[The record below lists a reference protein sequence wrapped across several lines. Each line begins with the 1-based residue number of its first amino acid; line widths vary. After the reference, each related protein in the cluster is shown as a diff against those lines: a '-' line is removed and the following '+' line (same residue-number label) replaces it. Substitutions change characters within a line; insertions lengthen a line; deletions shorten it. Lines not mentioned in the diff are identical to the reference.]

1 MKKRILALFLS
12 VALVIVLIPAVSV
25 PVSAAPSSG
34 NVVQQM
40 GGPVSSKFSLN
51 IDDIIKNYA
60 SSRAYEARFYPFG
73 EGEGMPVFV
82 GTAHRVKDISKT
94 DAQIAYLDA
103 MEKAGTDEYSLK
115 QFLSYVKKY
124 EATCQTSAEE
134 LRATIY
140 DASKTALSAAG
151 FVAGGTVGDVVGVV
165 SLATGVTD
173 NTESLLQ
180 NGVDANVI
188 ASIGFTLGDLAGL
201 AGGIL
206 GVSALATV
214 GSVAAIGGVGYTM
227 FQKYMEHQEQWK
239 DFANYLLG
247 RRNLVEFFKY
257 LDVELKE
264 AMENTSGWDIQ
275 FNACEYVDE
284 NFDYD
289 GFVTPMTFTLTA
301 RFMHGY
307 VSEFEFGKVHNTNE
321 DGWAGNIELY
331 MKAELDNYQEGWES
345 SEYCLISN
353 EIALYEYA
361 VGAIVTDKSFNVE
374 EDLYYNSSLTC
385 LNFPLKTNNMDESQ
399 AQIVFTGSLSSGTY
413 MYWQGGKMKC
423 SFAYH
428 DEMKDPA
435 SGKSVTTKSWSGYD
449 SVIITKSGV
458 SREYRISDWLYGDEV
473 PEIDEGTEVINYG
486 DMYGFENAIK
496 TKEAKL
502 VIDLSKPLGGITDNP
517 NGEFYCSTCGAGLA
531 PNTPCPNCSAGK

>member
-151 FVAGGTVGDVVGVV
+151 FVAGETVGNVVSVV

-239 DFANYLLG
+239 DFANYLMG

-257 LDVELKE
+257 LNAELTE

-275 FNACEYVDE
+275 FNQSEYEGEQGCVFWDIPITY
-284 NFDYD
+284 N
-289 GFVTPMTFTLTA
+289 LQA

-307 VSEFEFGKVHNTNE
+307 VSEFEFGQVNNTNE
-321 DGWAGNIELY
+321 DGWSGSIELN
-331 MKAELDNYQEGWES
+331 MKANMEKFQEGWRNCTHSVLQDAQIEAMNQMAS
-345 SEYCLISN
+345 SPGGSVTENDYQII
-353 EIALYEYA
+353 EPLYWN
-361 VGAIVTDKSFNVE
+361 GN
-374 EDLYYNSSLTC
+374 LTC
-385 LNFPLKTNNMDESQ
+385 LNFPLKADSMDEEQ
-399 AQIVFTGSLSSGTY
+399 PQIVFTGSLASGSYTY
-413 MYWQGGKMKC
+413 DQGG
-423 SFAYH
+423 
-428 DEMKDPA
+428 EM
-435 SGKSVTTKSWSGYD
+435 
-449 SVIITKSGV
+449 SGV
-458 SREYRISDWLYGDEV
+458 YAVKYGLQNIYTWRNTDRV
-473 PEIDEGTEVINYG
+473 KIDRDGLTHSFTVYTHSTSYG
-486 DMYGFENAIK
+486 VLRDGGDTVLIEHGDLFIYELIIQRS
-496 TKEAKL
+496 EAKMI
-502 VIDLSKPLGGITDNP
+502 IDLTKPLGYATN
-517 NGEFYCSTCGAGLA
+517 
-531 PNTPCPNCSAGK
+531 

>member
-60 SSRAYEARFYPFG
+60 SSKAYEARFYPFG

-151 FVAGGTVGDVVGVV
+151 FVAGETVGNVVSVV

-201 AGGIL
+201 AGGVL
-206 GVSALATV
+206 GVGVLSTV
-214 GSVAAIGGVGYTM
+214 GSVAAVGGVGYTM

-239 DFANYLLG
+239 DFANYLVG

-257 LDVELKE
+257 LNAELTE

-275 FNACEYVDE
+275 FNQSEYEGEQGCVFWDIPITY
-284 NFDYD
+284 N
-289 GFVTPMTFTLTA
+289 LQA

-307 VSEFEFGKVHNTNE
+307 VSEFEFGQVNNTNE
-321 DGWAGNIELY
+321 DGWSGSIELN
-331 MKAELDNYQEGWES
+331 MKANMEKFQEGWRNCTHSVLQDAQIEAMNQMAS
-345 SEYCLISN
+345 SPGGSVTENDYQII
-353 EIALYEYA
+353 EPLYWN
-361 VGAIVTDKSFNVE
+361 GN
-374 EDLYYNSSLTC
+374 LTC
-385 LNFPLKTNNMDESQ
+385 LNFPLKADSMDEEQ
-399 AQIVFTGSLSSGTY
+399 PQIVFTGSLASGSYTY
-413 MYWQGGKMKC
+413 DQGG
-423 SFAYH
+423 
-428 DEMKDPA
+428 EM
-435 SGKSVTTKSWSGYD
+435 
-449 SVIITKSGV
+449 SGV
-458 SREYRISDWLYGDEV
+458 YAVKYGLQNIYTWRNTDRV
-473 PEIDEGTEVINYG
+473 KIDRDGLTHSFTVYTHSTSYG
-486 DMYGFENAIK
+486 VLRDGGDTVLIEHGDLFIYELIIQRS
-496 TKEAKL
+496 EAKMI
-502 VIDLSKPLGGITDNP
+502 IDLTKPLGYATN
-517 NGEFYCSTCGAGLA
+517 
-531 PNTPCPNCSAGK
+531 

>member
-60 SSRAYEARFYPFG
+60 SSKAYEARFYPFG
-73 EGEGMPVFV
+73 EGEGMPVFI
-82 GTAHRVKDISKT
+82 GTAHRVKDINKT
-94 DAQIAYLDA
+94 DAEIAYLDA

-115 QFLSYVKKY
+115 QFLNYVKKY

-151 FVAGGTVGDVVGVV
+151 FVAGETVGNVVSVV

-201 AGGIL
+201 AGGVL
-206 GVSALATV
+206 GVGVLSTV
-214 GSVAAIGGVGYTM
+214 GSVAAVGGVGYTM

-239 DFANYLLG
+239 DFANYLVG

-257 LDVELKE
+257 LNAELTE

-275 FNACEYVDE
+275 FNQSEYEGEQGCVFWDIPITY
-284 NFDYD
+284 N
-289 GFVTPMTFTLTA
+289 LQA

-307 VSEFEFGKVHNTNE
+307 VSEFEFGQVNNTNE
-321 DGWAGNIELY
+321 DGWSGSIELN
-331 MKAELDNYQEGWES
+331 MKANMEKFQEGWRNCTHSVLQDAQIEAMNQMAS
-345 SEYCLISN
+345 SPGGSVTENDYQII
-353 EIALYEYA
+353 EPLYWN
-361 VGAIVTDKSFNVE
+361 GN
-374 EDLYYNSSLTC
+374 LTC
-385 LNFPLKTNNMDESQ
+385 LNFPLKADSMDEEQ
-399 AQIVFTGSLSSGTY
+399 PQIVFTGSLASGSYTY
-413 MYWQGGKMKC
+413 DQGG
-423 SFAYH
+423 
-428 DEMKDPA
+428 EM
-435 SGKSVTTKSWSGYD
+435 
-449 SVIITKSGV
+449 SGV
-458 SREYRISDWLYGDEV
+458 YAVKYGLQNNYTWRNTDRV
-473 PEIDEGTEVINYG
+473 KIDRDGLTHSFTVYTHSTSYG
-486 DMYGFENAIK
+486 VLRDGGDTVLIEHGDLFIYELIIQRS
-496 TKEAKL
+496 EAKMI
-502 VIDLSKPLGGITDNP
+502 IDLTKPLGYATN
-517 NGEFYCSTCGAGLA
+517 
-531 PNTPCPNCSAGK
+531 

>member
-151 FVAGGTVGDVVGVV
+151 FVAGETVGDVVGVV

-257 LDVELKE
+257 LNAELTE

-275 FNACEYVDE
+275 FNQSEYEGEQGCVFWDIPITY
-284 NFDYD
+284 N
-289 GFVTPMTFTLTA
+289 LQA

-307 VSEFEFGKVHNTNE
+307 VSEFEFGQVNNTNE
-321 DGWAGNIELY
+321 DGWSGSIELN
-331 MKAELDNYQEGWES
+331 MKANMEKFQEGWRNCTHSVLQDAQIEAMNQMAS
-345 SEYCLISN
+345 SPGGSVTENDYQII
-353 EIALYEYA
+353 EPLYWN
-361 VGAIVTDKSFNVE
+361 GN
-374 EDLYYNSSLTC
+374 LTC
-385 LNFPLKTNNMDESQ
+385 LNFPLKADSMDEEQ
-399 AQIVFTGSLSSGTY
+399 PQIVFTGSLASGSYTY
-413 MYWQGGKMKC
+413 DQGG
-423 SFAYH
+423 
-428 DEMKDPA
+428 EM
-435 SGKSVTTKSWSGYD
+435 
-449 SVIITKSGV
+449 SGV
-458 SREYRISDWLYGDEV
+458 YAVKYGLQNIYTWRNTDRV
-473 PEIDEGTEVINYG
+473 KIDRDGLTHSFTVYTHSTSYG
-486 DMYGFENAIK
+486 VLRDGGDTVLIEHGDLFIYELIIQRS
-496 TKEAKL
+496 EAKMI
-502 VIDLSKPLGGITDNP
+502 IDLTKPLGYATN
-517 NGEFYCSTCGAGLA
+517 
-531 PNTPCPNCSAGK
+531 

>member
-247 RRNLVEFFKY
+247 RRNLTEFFKY
-257 LDVELKE
+257 LDVELTQK
-264 AMENTSGWDIQ
+264 MESGWDVQ
-275 FNACEYVDE
+275 FNYCEYVDE
-284 NFDYD
+284 TKTYY
-289 GFVTPMTFTLTA
+289 GFTTPITYTFYG
-301 RFMHGY
+301 RFMKDY
-307 VSEFEFGKVHNTNE
+307 VPEFTTGSIGNKNE
-321 DGWAGNIELY
+321 DGWQGRMELG
-331 MKAELDNYQEGWES
+331 MKADMTDFTYGWPS
-345 SEYCLISN
+345 SPECIAN
-353 EIALYEYA
+353 EEEIADIRAYSVDKIYEDA
-361 VGAIVTDKSFNVE
+361 FKIVTEPYWEAD
-374 EDLYYNSSLTC
+374 LTC
-385 LNFPLKTNNMDESQ
+385 ENFPLTTPSMDESQ
-399 AQIVFTGSLSSGTY
+399 PQIVFEGSLANGSY
-413 MYWQGGKMKC
+413 IYRQGG
-423 SFAYH
+423 
-428 DEMKDPA
+428 EIRKDFHA
-435 SGKSVTTKSWSGYD
+435 VLLGAAEYTYRSSHV
-449 SVIITKSGV
+449 ITKERYGTGIMIKKVWGKNYPNNNGYLTNFSEELPGDSGEIFAHEYAV
-458 SREYRISDWLYGDEV
+458 SM
-473 PEIDEGTEVINYG
+473 T
-486 DMYGFENAIK
+486 
-496 TKEAKL
+496 TAKM

-531 PNTPCPNCSAGK
+531 PNTPCPNCSAGN

>member
-239 DFANYLLG
+239 DFANYLVG

-257 LDVELKE
+257 LNAELTE

-275 FNACEYVDE
+275 FNQSEYEGEQGCVFWDIPITY
-284 NFDYD
+284 N
-289 GFVTPMTFTLTA
+289 LQA

-307 VSEFEFGKVHNTNE
+307 VSEFEFGQVNNTNE
-321 DGWAGNIELY
+321 DGWSGSIELN
-331 MKAELDNYQEGWES
+331 MKANMEKFQEGWRNCTHSVLQDAQIEAMNQMAS
-345 SEYCLISN
+345 SPGGSVTENDYQII
-353 EIALYEYA
+353 EPLYWN
-361 VGAIVTDKSFNVE
+361 GN
-374 EDLYYNSSLTC
+374 LTC
-385 LNFPLKTNNMDESQ
+385 LNFPLKADSMDEEQ
-399 AQIVFTGSLSSGTY
+399 PQIIFTGSLASGSYTY
-413 MYWQGGKMKC
+413 DQGG
-423 SFAYH
+423 
-428 DEMKDPA
+428 EM
-435 SGKSVTTKSWSGYD
+435 
-449 SVIITKSGV
+449 SGV
-458 SREYRISDWLYGDEV
+458 YAVKYGLQNIYTWRNTDRV
-473 PEIDEGTEVINYG
+473 KIDRDGLTHSFTVYTHSTSYG
-486 DMYGFENAIK
+486 VLRDGGDTVLIEHGDLFIYELIIQRS
-496 TKEAKL
+496 EAKMI
-502 VIDLSKPLGGITDNP
+502 IDLTKPLGYATN
-517 NGEFYCSTCGAGLA
+517 
-531 PNTPCPNCSAGK
+531 

>member
-275 FNACEYVDE
+275 FNASEYIGEQGCFFWDIPIT
-284 NFDYD
+284 Y
-289 GFVTPMTFTLTA
+289 TLQA

-307 VSEFEFGKVHNTNE
+307 VSEFEFGQVRNPNE
-321 DGWAGNIELY
+321 DGWSGNIELN
-331 MKAELDNYQEGWES
+331 MKADMTAFQEGWRNCPHSALQDAQIEAMNKMASSPGGSVTES
-345 SEYCLISN
+345 DYKIIEELYWNSN
-353 EIALYEYA
+353 
-361 VGAIVTDKSFNVE
+361 
-374 EDLYYNSSLTC
+374 LTC
-385 LNFPLKTNNMDESQ
+385 LNFPLKTDSMDESQ
-399 AQIVFTGSLSSGTY
+399 PHIVFTGSLASGSYTY
-413 MYWQGGKMKC
+413 DQGGEMFGVYAVKYGLQNIYTWRQTDSVKIDRNGVTHGLTMYQHAT
-423 SFAYH
+423 SHGVLANADESGLTESGDLFAY
-428 DEMKDPA
+428 EL
-435 SGKSVTTKSWSGYD
+435 
-449 SVIITKSGV
+449 IISLT
-458 SREYRISDWLYGDEV
+458 
-473 PEIDEGTEVINYG
+473 
-486 DMYGFENAIK
+486 
-496 TKEAKL
+496 EAKM
-502 VIDLSKPLGGITDNP
+502 VIDLSKPLGYVTN
-517 NGEFYCSTCGAGLA
+517 
-531 PNTPCPNCSAGK
+531 

>member
-25 PVSAAPSSG
+25 PVSAAPSSR

-60 SSRAYEARFYPFG
+60 SSKAYEARFYPFG
-73 EGEGMPVFV
+73 EGEGMPVFI
-82 GTAHRVKDISKT
+82 GTAHRVKDINKT
-94 DAQIAYLDA
+94 DAEIAYLDA

-115 QFLSYVKKY
+115 QFLNYVKKY

-151 FVAGGTVGDVVGVV
+151 FVAGETVGNVVSVV

-201 AGGIL
+201 AGGVL
-206 GVSALATV
+206 GVGVLSTV
-214 GSVAAIGGVGYTM
+214 GSVAAVGGVGYTM

-239 DFANYLLG
+239 DFANYLVG

-257 LDVELKE
+257 LNAELTE

-275 FNACEYVDE
+275 FNQSEYEGEQGCVFWDIPITY
-284 NFDYD
+284 N
-289 GFVTPMTFTLTA
+289 LQA

-307 VSEFEFGKVHNTNE
+307 VSEFEFGQVNNTNE
-321 DGWAGNIELY
+321 DGWSGSIELN
-331 MKAELDNYQEGWES
+331 MKANMEKFQEGWRNCTHSVLQDAQIEAMNQMAS
-345 SEYCLISN
+345 SPGGSVTENDYQII
-353 EIALYEYA
+353 EPLYWN
-361 VGAIVTDKSFNVE
+361 GN
-374 EDLYYNSSLTC
+374 LTC
-385 LNFPLKTNNMDESQ
+385 LNFPLKADSMDEEQ
-399 AQIVFTGSLSSGTY
+399 PQIVFTGSLASGSYTY
-413 MYWQGGKMKC
+413 DQGG
-423 SFAYH
+423 
-428 DEMKDPA
+428 EM
-435 SGKSVTTKSWSGYD
+435 
-449 SVIITKSGV
+449 SGV
-458 SREYRISDWLYGDEV
+458 YAVKYGLQNIYTWRNTDRV
-473 PEIDEGTEVINYG
+473 KIDRDGLTHSFTVYTHSTSYG
-486 DMYGFENAIK
+486 VLRDGGDTVLIEHGDLFIYELIIQRS
-496 TKEAKL
+496 EAKMI
-502 VIDLSKPLGGITDNP
+502 IDLTKPLGYATN
-517 NGEFYCSTCGAGLA
+517 
-531 PNTPCPNCSAGK
+531 

>member
-227 FQKYMEHQEQWK
+227 FQK
-239 DFANYLLG
+239 
-247 RRNLVEFFKY
+247 
-257 LDVELKE
+257 
-264 AMENTSGWDIQ
+264 
-275 FNACEYVDE
+275 
-284 NFDYD
+284 
-289 GFVTPMTFTLTA
+289 
-301 RFMHGY
+301 
-307 VSEFEFGKVHNTNE
+307 
-321 DGWAGNIELY
+321 
-331 MKAELDNYQEGWES
+331 
-345 SEYCLISN
+345 
-353 EIALYEYA
+353 
-361 VGAIVTDKSFNVE
+361 
-374 EDLYYNSSLTC
+374 
-385 LNFPLKTNNMDESQ
+385 
-399 AQIVFTGSLSSGTY
+399 
-413 MYWQGGKMKC
+413 
-423 SFAYH
+423 
-428 DEMKDPA
+428 
-435 SGKSVTTKSWSGYD
+435 
-449 SVIITKSGV
+449 
-458 SREYRISDWLYGDEV
+458 
-473 PEIDEGTEVINYG
+473 
-486 DMYGFENAIK
+486 
-496 TKEAKL
+496 
-502 VIDLSKPLGGITDNP
+502 
-517 NGEFYCSTCGAGLA
+517 
-531 PNTPCPNCSAGK
+531 

>member
-257 LDVELKE
+257 LNAELTE

-275 FNACEYVDE
+275 FNQSEYEGEQGCVFWDIPITY
-284 NFDYD
+284 N
-289 GFVTPMTFTLTA
+289 LQA

-307 VSEFEFGKVHNTNE
+307 VSEFEFGQVNNTNE
-321 DGWAGNIELY
+321 DGWSGSIELN
-331 MKAELDNYQEGWES
+331 MKANMEKFQEGWRNCTHSVLQDAQIEAMNQMAS
-345 SEYCLISN
+345 SPGGSVTENDYQII
-353 EIALYEYA
+353 EPLYWN
-361 VGAIVTDKSFNVE
+361 GN
-374 EDLYYNSSLTC
+374 LTC
-385 LNFPLKTNNMDESQ
+385 LNFPLKADSMDEEQ
-399 AQIVFTGSLSSGTY
+399 PQIVFTGSLASGSYTY
-413 MYWQGGKMKC
+413 DQGG
-423 SFAYH
+423 
-428 DEMKDPA
+428 EM
-435 SGKSVTTKSWSGYD
+435 
-449 SVIITKSGV
+449 SGV
-458 SREYRISDWLYGDEV
+458 YAVKYGLQNIYTWRNTDRV
-473 PEIDEGTEVINYG
+473 KIDRDGLTHSFTVYTHSTSYG
-486 DMYGFENAIK
+486 VLRDGGDTVLIEHGDLFIYELIIQRS
-496 TKEAKL
+496 EAKMI
-502 VIDLSKPLGGITDNP
+502 IDLTKPLGYATN
-517 NGEFYCSTCGAGLA
+517 
-531 PNTPCPNCSAGK
+531 

>member
-151 FVAGGTVGDVVGVV
+151 FVAGETVGNVVSVV

-201 AGGIL
+201 AGGVL
-206 GVSALATV
+206 GVGVLST
-214 GSVAAIGGVGYTM
+214 GESVAAVGGVGYTM

-239 DFANYLLG
+239 DFANYLMG

-257 LDVELKE
+257 LNAELTE

-275 FNACEYVDE
+275 FNQSEYEGEQGCVFWDIPITY
-284 NFDYD
+284 N
-289 GFVTPMTFTLTA
+289 LQA

-307 VSEFEFGKVHNTNE
+307 VSEFEFGQVNNTNE
-321 DGWAGNIELY
+321 DGWSGSIELN
-331 MKAELDNYQEGWES
+331 MKANMEKFQEGWRNCTHSVLQDAQIEAMNQMAS
-345 SEYCLISN
+345 SPGGSVTENDYQII
-353 EIALYEYA
+353 EPLYWN
-361 VGAIVTDKSFNVE
+361 GN
-374 EDLYYNSSLTC
+374 LTC
-385 LNFPLKTNNMDESQ
+385 LNFPLKADSMDEEQ
-399 AQIVFTGSLSSGTY
+399 PQIVFTGSLASGSYTY
-413 MYWQGGKMKC
+413 DQGG
-423 SFAYH
+423 
-428 DEMKDPA
+428 EM
-435 SGKSVTTKSWSGYD
+435 
-449 SVIITKSGV
+449 SGV
-458 SREYRISDWLYGDEV
+458 YAVKYGLQNIYTWRNTDRV
-473 PEIDEGTEVINYG
+473 KIDRDGLTHSFTVYTHSTSYG
-486 DMYGFENAIK
+486 VLRDGGDTVLIEHGDLFIYELIIQRS
-496 TKEAKL
+496 EAKMI
-502 VIDLSKPLGGITDNP
+502 IDLTKPLGYATN
-517 NGEFYCSTCGAGLA
+517 
-531 PNTPCPNCSAGK
+531 

>member
-1 MKKRILALFLS
+1 VMKKRILALFLS

-25 PVSAAPSSG
+25 PVSAAPSSR

-60 SSRAYEARFYPFG
+60 SSKAYEARFYPFG
-73 EGEGMPVFV
+73 EGEGMPVFI
-82 GTAHRVKDISKT
+82 GTAHRVKDINKT
-94 DAQIAYLDA
+94 DAEIAYLDA

-115 QFLSYVKKY
+115 QFLNYVKKY

-151 FVAGGTVGDVVGVV
+151 FVAGETVGNVVSVV

-201 AGGIL
+201 AGGVL
-206 GVSALATV
+206 GVGVLSTV
-214 GSVAAIGGVGYTM
+214 GSVAAVGGVGYTM

-239 DFANYLLG
+239 DFANYLVG

-257 LDVELKE
+257 LNAELTE

-275 FNACEYVDE
+275 FNQSEYEGEQGCVFWDIPITY
-284 NFDYD
+284 N
-289 GFVTPMTFTLTA
+289 LQA

-307 VSEFEFGKVHNTNE
+307 VSEFEFGQVNNTNE
-321 DGWAGNIELY
+321 DGWSGSIELN
-331 MKAELDNYQEGWES
+331 MKANMEKFQEGWRNCTHSVLQDAQIEAMNQMAS
-345 SEYCLISN
+345 SPGGSVTENDYQII
-353 EIALYEYA
+353 EPLYWN
-361 VGAIVTDKSFNVE
+361 GN
-374 EDLYYNSSLTC
+374 LTC
-385 LNFPLKTNNMDESQ
+385 LNFPLKADSMDEEQ
-399 AQIVFTGSLSSGTY
+399 PQIVFTGSLASGSYTY
-413 MYWQGGKMKC
+413 DQGG
-423 SFAYH
+423 
-428 DEMKDPA
+428 EM
-435 SGKSVTTKSWSGYD
+435 
-449 SVIITKSGV
+449 SGV
-458 SREYRISDWLYGDEV
+458 YAVKYGLQNIYTWRNTDRV
-473 PEIDEGTEVINYG
+473 KIDRDGLTHSFTVYTHSTSYG
-486 DMYGFENAIK
+486 VLRDGGDTVLIEHGDLFIYELIIQRS
-496 TKEAKL
+496 EAKMI
-502 VIDLSKPLGGITDNP
+502 IDLTKPLGYATN
-517 NGEFYCSTCGAGLA
+517 
-531 PNTPCPNCSAGK
+531 